1 LSAPPLLILFGSESG
16 NSEDLATIAEKQA
29 KSLGLTPSVKGMD
42 EVEIGD
48 LPNYQN
54 ILIYCSTWGE
64 GEMPDNAID
73 LWEAA
78 NGDSPPSMAGTNF
91 AVCALG
97 DTSYEFFCQSGK
109 DWDGWLEKQGA
120 TRLLPRVDCD
130 VEYDDPASEFT
141 TNALSLIASAAG
153 EGAATP
159 EEGPSSEAEAPSE
172 DAAEESPDE
181 TQSGDLEGLLS
192 SGDRSLTLLFGS
204 QSGNS
209 EALVAKI
216 SKDAKS
222 YGLVGEVHDMDGFD
236 FNSLSAKKRVLI
248 VCSTWGE
255 GEMPDNAEDLWQFAI
270 SESASRLEGVHF
282 AICALGDTSYEFFCQ
297 SGKDWDGRF
306 EDLGATR
313 IIDRLDCDVDY
324 DAPAAEWLLDALPA
338 LAAVDSTGNFHQEM
352 VESIRM
358 YASGSSDGADGEDG
372 FSMPEVRSEPIQAS
386 VSVFRYDPETFST
399 GSDTWMCSLPGHMS
413 VLEVLRA
420 LKASQDGSLTFRDG
434 SPDDSNTAIS
444 INGRLVL
451 PGLCRLDSVAP
462 IREGAVSLRIEP
474 LPGFEVI
481 RDLAI
486 DPWSLERKRES
497 SDPWM
502 VAATREG
509 ANTPQGVMGTMD
521 PAIADSLHSI
531 RDFGSQNILHSSS
544 DAVPHANGYLGPAV
558 IASAWSRRNDP
569 RTSPSKAEEI
579 DTMLS
584 SPNGIKAETDLASVN
599 RQTSVPRTVSQSL
612 LDAKNSVLTGDG
624 FNGKH
629 GKHVWWYTWTV
640 KSSGMVNDTVIYRQ
654 ALGPFAL
661 LGNLFSGV
669 TARMVLGFTRTG
681 GNMFNGMLGMVA
693 PPAGIGKMPKQL
705 NSSVDN
711 HHEVVAIFNEMDG
724 RF

>member
-1 LSAPPLLILFGSESG
+1 MSAPPLLILFGSESG

-306 EDLGATR
+306 EELGATR

>member
-1 LSAPPLLILFGSESG
+1 
-16 NSEDLATIAEKQA
+16 
-29 KSLGLTPSVKGMD
+29 M
-42 EVEIGD
+42 
-48 LPNYQN
+48 
-54 ILIYCSTWGE
+54 
-64 GEMPDNAID
+64 
-73 LWEAA
+73 
-78 NGDSPPSMAGTNF
+78 
-91 AVCALG
+91 
-97 DTSYEFFCQSGK
+97 
-109 DWDGWLEKQGA
+109 
-120 TRLLPRVDCD
+120 PRVDCD

-141 TNALSLIASAAG
+141 TNALSLIASAG

-159 EEGPSSEAEAPSE
+159 EEGPSSEAEASSE

-306 EDLGATR
+306 EELGATR